1 MLCILLTFSNTIS
14 PPAPPTP
21 HLYPPQSK
29 PIVIGIDNKKLGPR
43 ILPHPLP
50 STYLILFQDTTYS
63 PPGRAPVKSYAEHAV
78 LVERGDE
85 HVLVLAALA
94 KFGQRRA
101 YVHHAF
107 QLQLGLTPGK
117 QSIFI
122 FFTSVKYSLL
132 GSDCFAIPRFQEK
145 QFTFTYDT
153 QVQSLYLYVYPSL
166 SLFLLPLYLSL
177 CRCLCIS
184 TLYIFMYITF
194 SLPLYHSPSV
204 YLSI

>member
-21 HLYPPQSK
+21 YLYPPQSK

-117 QSIFI
+117 QPICLSNIHY
-122 FFTSVKYSLL
+122 SVQIVLQSPVFKRNNLHS
-132 GSDCFAIPRFQEK
+132 P
-145 QFTFTYDT
+145 TTHTYN
-153 QVQSLYLYVYPSL
+153 LYLYMYIPL
-166 SLFLLPLYLSL
+166 SLYFFSYLSL